1 MAHIGCKRRGAMT
14 QAPLLYPWLAAHGP
28 DWRHEPAETG
38 HDNPWFA
45 VDSYKATAPTGHPAD
60 YYVQRYKN
68 VAVGVV
74 PLHEDGA
81 VTLVGQWRFPF
92 GTYSWEIPEG
102 GAPHA
107 EDPLIGI
114 QRELAE
120 EAGLAAAQ
128 WRAVL
133 WMHLSNSSSDEVSI
147 GYLATGLTPCAAAPE
162 ETEALALARVPFRE
176 ALHAA
181 VTGSIQD
188 AITVAMLL
196 RIHHMAVEGELDP
209 ALAGLVLAR

>member
-1 MAHIGCKRRGAMT
+1 MT
-14 QAPLLYPWLAAHGP
+14 ERLLLYPWLAPQGQG
-28 DWRHEPAETG
+28 WTHEPPRQG
-38 HDNPWFA
+38 PDNPWFSLESYRA
-45 VDSYKATAPTGHPAD
+45 VAPTGHPAD

-74 PLHEDGA
+74 PLHDDA
-81 VTLVGQWRFPF
+81 TVTLVGQWRFPF
-92 GTYSWEIPEG
+92 QAYSWEIPEG

-107 EDPLIGI
+107 EDPLAGVR
-114 QRELAE
+114 RELAE
-120 EAGLAAAQ
+120 EAGLKAGR
-128 WRAVL
+128 WREVL
-133 WMHLSNSSSDEVSI
+133 WMHLSNSSSDEVCI
-147 GYLATGLTPCAAAPE
+147 GYLATDLRPCPAAPE
-162 ETEALALARVPFRE
+162 DTEALALARVPFRE

-209 ALAGLVLAR
+209 ALSGLILRR